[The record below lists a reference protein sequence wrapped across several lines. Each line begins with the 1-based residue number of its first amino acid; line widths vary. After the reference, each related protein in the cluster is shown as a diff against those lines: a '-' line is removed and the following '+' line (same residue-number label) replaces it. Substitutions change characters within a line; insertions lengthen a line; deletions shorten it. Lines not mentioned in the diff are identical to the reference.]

1 MAEVEFSYGGSSRT
15 IPCNIKDKFKDIIKK
30 FFEKE
35 GITLE
40 NKFYL
45 YNGGKIN
52 SEELTFEQIANTIDL
67 SRKKM
72 AITIFDDIFKEKKK
86 DFKKPIICP
95 ECHESIR
102 MDIKDYKINLF
113 KCKNG
118 HNIENILF
126 NEFEDTQRINFTVN
140 TKETKYDDENYYY
153 KCNESGHNE
162 AYSYYCEDCEKNLC
176 TQCDGH
182 KDHKII
188 LFMHILP
195 KKDDLM
201 QKKEELKST
210 VNLFN
215 SQIRALISILNDVK
229 KKINIYYKIYEDMIN
244 NYNNKKRNYEIIY
257 NLIQLQNN
265 KIQDELNKI
274 IESNIIDKY
283 KSIFNI
289 YQKINMDEINIIYD
303 VKNLKEV
310 KLFYKDFIERY
321 KNYVKIV
328 IEGKEQDLIEEYKL
342 SNYNKNILQVK
353 LKGITN
359 IIDMSSMFFCCK
371 SLLSLPDIHRWNT
384 TNIINM
390 SEIFECCNSLKSL
403 PDISRWD
410 TSNVTSMSW
419 MFYECSSLSTLPDIS
434 KWDTSNGTS
443 MSRMFSEC
451 SSLSTLPDIS
461 KWDTSNIT
469 EMYEM
474 FFRCSS
480 LKSLPDISKWDT
492 SNVTEM

>member
-1 MAEVEFSYGGSSRT
+1 MNNDKIKFKIFNINKRYLNKKIFKMAEVEFSYEGSSRT

-35 GITLE
+35 GITLG

-45 YNGGKIN
+45 YNGGLIN
-52 SEELTFEQIANTIDL
+52 SEELTFEQIANTFDL

-72 AITIFDDIFKEKKK
+72 AITIVDDIFKEKKK

-310 KLFYKDFIERY
+310 KLFCGGFIERY

-359 IIDMSSMFFCCK
+359 IIDMSSMFVHCK

-384 TNIINM
+384 TNVINM
-390 SEIFECCNSLKSL
+390 SWMFECCNSLKSL

-410 TSNVTSMSW
+410 TSNVTNMSW
-419 MFYECSSLSTLPDIS
+419 MFY
-434 KWDTSNGTS
+434 
-443 MSRMFSEC
+443 EC

-474 FFRCSS
+474 FFGCSS
-480 LKSLPDISKWDT
+480 LKSLPDIYKISLDEKI
-492 SNVTEM
+492 N